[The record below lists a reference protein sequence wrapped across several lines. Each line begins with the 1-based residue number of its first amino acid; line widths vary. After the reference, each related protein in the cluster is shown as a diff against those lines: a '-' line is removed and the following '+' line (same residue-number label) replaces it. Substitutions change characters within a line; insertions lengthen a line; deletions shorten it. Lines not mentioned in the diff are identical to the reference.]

1 MVSCNLLANHG
12 VNLDGHSQQNKR
24 GTRQSRVQQ
33 QNRIQRKG
41 RKGEEEGKA
50 KEKKLPGYIT
60 FSELKWIFINGGSD
74 SVYML
79 VCD

>member
-1 MVSCNLLANHG
+1 M
-12 VNLDGHSQQNKR
+12 DGHSQQDKR

-33 QNRIQRKG
+33 QNRIERKG

-60 FSELKWIFINGGSD
+60 FSELN
-74 SVYML
+74 
-79 VCD
+79 